1 MEIRGASGGR
11 KSLESTP
18 VENGENLHSSVEKE
32 KVSPS
37 SGEPGRQRRIFFE
50 TRSLAEV
57 YAKQGHV
64 SMALEIYLRVQ
75 KKNPSDQD
83 IEKKISE
90 LQARRFPKRAPKAGQ
105 E

>member
-1 MEIRGASGGR
+1 M
-11 KSLESTP
+11 ESTP
-18 VENGENLHSSVEKE
+18 VENGENLYSSVKKE
-32 KVSPS
+32 RASPS
-37 SGEPGRQRRIFFE
+37 SSEPGRQRRIFFE
-50 TRSLAEV
+50 TKSLAEV

-64 SMALEIYLRVQ
+64 CTALEIYRRVQ